1 MNVHIIEMP
10 IDFGA
15 SRHGSDMGPS
25 AIRLAGIKERL
36 ESLGHKTF
44 EHADIFQAKSQE
56 YEQVGNPKAK
66 YLEPIVNACAKL
78 ACEVEKIT
86 QNGEFPLVLGGDHSI
101 ALGSIAG
108 ASATAKKSG
117 QKLGI
122 LYVDAHGDFNTTETT
137 PTGNIH
143 GECLAASAG
152 LGLPELTNLY
162 YEGQKVDPKNICF
175 VGCRDLDPAEKQL
188 MKQSDVTVFTMS
200 DIERQGFPAIVRQ
213 VTGFFN
219 THADVIHVSFDMD
232 VLDPMFAPGTG
243 IPLPGGLTNREALLL
258 MEEMA
263 ATGKV
268 KSAEIVEVN
277 PILDIRNQTAILA
290 VSLAA
295 RLLGETLY

>member
-1 MNVHIIEMP
+1 MNVHILEMP
-10 IDFGA
+10 LDFGA

-36 ESLGHKTF
+36 ESLNHKTF
-44 EHADIFQAKSQE
+44 EHGNIFQPTAQE
-56 YEQVGNPKAK
+56 YENIGNPKAK
-66 YLEPIVNACAKL
+66 YLEPIVNACTKL
-78 ACEVEKIT
+78 AEEVEQIAS
-86 QNGEFPLVLGGDHSI
+86 QEEFPLILGGDHSI
-101 ALGSIAG
+101 VLGSLAG
-108 ASATAKKSG
+108 MAATAKKTNK
-117 QKLGI
+117 KLGV
-122 LYVDAHGDFNTTETT
+122 LYVDAHGDFNTAETS

-162 YEGQKVDPKNICF
+162 FEGQKVDPKNICF
-175 VGCRDLDPAEKQL
+175 VGCRDLDPGEKIL
-188 MKQSDVTVFTMS
+188 MKEAGVTVFTMS
-200 DIERQGFPAIVRQ
+200 DIERQGFSEIIKKVKL
-213 VTGFFN
+213 FFL
-219 THADVIHVSFDMD
+219 THVDLIHVSFDMD

-258 MEEMA
+258 MEEMYL
-263 ATGKV
+263 TGKV

-277 PILDIRNQTAILA
+277 PILDIRNQTANLA

>member
-1 MNVHIIEMP
+1 MNIHLLEMP
-10 IDFGA
+10 LDFGA

-36 ESLGHKTF
+36 ENLGHTISS
-44 EHADIFQAKSQE
+44 HSDIFSVSAQE
-56 YEQVGNPKAK
+56 YEQQGNPKAK
-66 YLEPIVNACAKL
+66 YLVPIKK
-78 ACEVEKIT
+78 ACEQLAERVENICT
-86 QNGEFPLVLGGDHSI
+86 DGDFPLILGGDHSI

-108 ASATAKKSG
+108 ASAYARKNNK
-117 QKLGI
+117 KLGV
-122 LYVDAHGDFNTTETT
+122 LYVDAHGDFNTPETS

-162 YEGQKVDPKNICF
+162 FEGQKVDPANICF
-175 VGCRDLDPAEKQL
+175 VGVRDLDPGEKQF
-188 MKQSDVTVFTMS
+188 MKQAGVTVFTMS
-200 DIERQGFPAIVRQ
+200 DIERQGFPAIVKQ
-213 VTGFFN
+213 ITVFFK
-219 THADVIHVSFDMD
+219 THADIIHVSFDMD

-258 MEEMA
+258 MEEMG

-268 KSAEIVEVN
+268 KTAEIVEVN
-277 PILDIRNQTAILA
+277 PILDVRNQTGALA

>member
-1 MNVHIIEMP
+1 MNIHLLEMP
-10 IDFGA
+10 LDFGA

-36 ESLGHKTF
+36 ENLGHTISS
-44 EHADIFQAKSQE
+44 HSDIFSVSAQE
-56 YEQVGNPKAK
+56 YEQQGNPKAK
-66 YLEPIVNACAKL
+66 YLLPIKK
-78 ACEVEKIT
+78 ACEQLAERVENICT
-86 QNGEFPLVLGGDHSI
+86 DGDFPLILGGDHSI

-108 ASATAKKSG
+108 ASAYARKNNK
-117 QKLGI
+117 KLGV
-122 LYVDAHGDFNTTETT
+122 LYVDAHGDFNTPETS

-162 YEGQKVDPKNICF
+162 FEGQKVDPANICF
-175 VGCRDLDPAEKQL
+175 VGVRDLDPGEKQL
-188 MKQSDVTVFTMS
+188 MKQAGVTVYTMS
-200 DIERQGFPAIVRQ
+200 DIERQGFPAIVKQ
-213 VTGFFN
+213 ITVFFK
-219 THADVIHVSFDMD
+219 THADIIHVSFDMD

-258 MEEMA
+258 MEEMG

-268 KSAEIVEVN
+268 KTAEIVEVN
-277 PILDIRNQTAILA
+277 PILDVRNQTGALA

>member
-1 MNVHIIEMP
+1 MNVHILEMP
-10 IDFGA
+10 LDFGA

-36 ESLGHKTF
+36 ESLNHKTF
-44 EHADIFQAKSQE
+44 EHADIFQPQPQE

-66 YLEPIVNACAKL
+66 YLKPIVNACTKL
-78 ACEVEKIT
+78 AASVEEISSK
-86 QNGEFPLVLGGDHSI
+86 GDFPLVLGGDHSI
-101 ALGSIAG
+101 VLGTLAG
-108 ASATAKKSG
+108 LAASAKKENKKIG
-117 QKLGI
+117 V
-122 LYVDAHGDFNTTETT
+122 LYVDAHGDFNDTNTS

-152 LGLPELTNLY
+152 LGLPDLTNLY
-162 YEGQKVDPKNICF
+162 FEGQKVDSHNICF
-175 VGCRDLDPAEKQL
+175 VGCRDLDPGEKVL
-188 MKQSDVTVFTMS
+188 MKKAGVTVFTMS
-200 DIERQGFPAIVRQ
+200 DIDRQGFSEIVKK
-213 VTGFFN
+213 VLKFFE
-219 THADVIHVSFDMD
+219 THADWIHVSFDMD
-232 VLDPMFAPGTG
+232 VLDPMYAPGTG

-263 ATGKV
+263 SIGKV

-277 PILDIRNQTAILA
+277 PILDVRNQTAILA